1 MIVANI
7 LQPLIDLAD
16 TVITFFHDDVGLSWG
31 WSIVALTFTTRL
43 LILPLSVSQIRSMRA
58 LQAYSPQIKAI
69 QERYKDDKQRQQREM
84 IAFYQENKI
93 NPFASCIPLILQLPV
108 FLSLYQLLNSD
119 TFKAEMLAQPPV
131 DFFFIPD
138 LTEKA
143 TGGALVALI
152 ILFIVTQMGASAV
165 MASRADRNQRIIMF
179 VLPFVFAPFVITFPA
194 GLAVYWIS
202 TNIWTLGQ
210 QSVVR
215 VFFPPP
221 EIPTVAEIKSKEP
234 PPPPPRKKK
243 KRR

>member
-7 LQPLIDLAD
+7 LQPLIDAAD
-16 TVITFFHDDVGLSWG
+16 WVITFFHNDVGLSWG

-58 LQAYSPQIKAI
+58 LQAYSPQIKAL
-69 QERYKDDKQRQQREM
+69 QEKYKDDKQRQQREM

-93 NPFASCIPLILQLPV
+93 NPFASCIPLLLQLPV
-108 FLSLYQLLNSD
+108 FLALYQLLNGD
-119 TFKAEMLAQPPV
+119 QFKAEMLADPPV
-131 DFFFIPD
+131 SFFFIDD

-152 ILFIVTQMGASAV
+152 ILFIITQLGASMV
-165 MASRADRNQRIIMF
+165 MASRADRNQRIIMY
-179 VLPFVFAPFVITFPA
+179 VLPFVFAPFVISFPA

-210 QSVVR
+210 QTVVR
-215 VFFPPP
+215 FFFPPP
-221 EIPTVAEIKSKEP
+221 EIPTIEEIQAKEP

>member
-7 LQPLIDLAD
+7 LQPLIDLAE
-16 TVITFFHDDVGLSWG
+16 TVILFFHDDVGFSWG
-31 WSIVALTFTTRL
+31 WAIVALTFATRL
-43 LILPLSVSQIRSMRA
+43 VILPLSVSQIRSMRA

-93 NPFASCIPLILQLPV
+93 NPFASCIPLLLQLPV
-108 FLSLYQLLNSD
+108 FLALYQLLNGD
-119 TFKAEMLAQPPV
+119 QFQQDMLADPPV
-131 DFFFIPD
+131 DFFFIND

-143 TGGALVALI
+143 TGGPLVALI
-152 ILFIVTQMGASAV
+152 LLFIVTQMGASAV
-165 MASRADRNQRIIMF
+165 MASRADKNQRIIMF

-202 TNIWTLGQ
+202 TNVWTLGQ
-210 QSVVR
+210 QMVVR
-215 VFFPPP
+215 LFFPPP
-221 EIPTVAEIKSKEP
+221 EIPTVEEIKATTP

>member
-16 TVITFFHDDVGLSWG
+16 TVITFFHDDVGFSWG
-31 WSIVALTFTTRL
+31 WAIVALTFATRL
-43 LILPLSVSQIRSMRA
+43 VILPLSVSQIRSMRA

-93 NPFASCIPLILQLPV
+93 NPFASCIPLLLQLPV
-108 FLSLYQLLNSD
+108 FLALYQLLNGD
-119 TFKAEMLAQPPV
+119 AFKSEMLAQPPV
-131 DFFFIPD
+131 DFFFIED

-143 TGGALVALI
+143 TGGPLVALI
-152 ILFIVTQMGASAV
+152 ILFIITQMGASAV

-202 TNIWTLGQ
+202 TNVWTLGQ
-210 QSVVR
+210 QTVVR
-215 VFFPPP
+215 FFFPPP
-221 EIPTVAEIKSKEP
+221 EIPTVEAIKAATP

>member
-7 LQPLIDLAD
+7 LQPLIDAAD
-16 TVITFFHDDVGLSWG
+16 CGDHVLPRRRRAQLGL
-31 WSIVALTFTTRL
+31 SIVALTFATRL

-58 LQAYSPQIKAI
+58 LQALAPQIKAI

-93 NPFASCIPLILQLPV
+93 NPFASCIPLLLQLPV
-108 FLSLYQLLNSD
+108 FLALYQLLNGQLQGRD
-119 TFKAEMLAQPPV
+119 DRRAAGRLLLHQR
-131 DFFFIPD
+131 PD
-138 LTEKA
+138 EKA

-152 ILFIVTQMGASAV
+152 ILFIVTQLGASAV
-165 MASRADRNQRIIMF
+165 MAARAEGTSAYHVRPAVRLRPVRDH
-179 VLPFVFAPFVITFPA
+179 FPA

-210 QSVVR
+210 QSVVKFSSR
-215 VFFPPP
+215 RRDPDGRGGQGRD
-221 EIPTVAEIKSKEP
+221 AAAASAA
-234 PPPPPRKKK
+234 KKK